1 MTATEYRES
10 SGMNFSTLKHILD
23 SPAHYQAAL
32 AEERKETQ
40 AMLFGTLFHA
50 LALEGKPVAMQA
62 AVKPV
67 GLNLAT
73 KEGKEWK
80 ADHEG
85 QPIIS
90 CDDYQ
95 QIQRMHAAL
104 VANKDAKQLL
114 ESCDKRE
121 LPIFATLCGV
131 PCKALLDA
139 CGEAS
144 GRKIICDI
152 KTTDDA
158 SPQAFARKVANLHY
172 DMQAAMYCDIAAL
185 AFGWDEEPKFF
196 WLACQKDAPWTCVVY
211 DADDWLATGREK
223 YRRALDTLRDCTQ
236 TDSWPQPFDGI
247 NYLIRPAWA

>member
-1 MTATEYRES
+1 MTATEYREA

-32 AEERKETQ
+32 AEERKETP

-50 LALEGKPVAMQA
+50 LALEGKDIEQMAYIRPFGM
-62 AVKPV
+62 
-67 GLNLAT
+67 NFT
-73 KEGKEWK
+73 SKEGKQWK
-80 ADHEG
+80 EDHEDK
-85 QPIIS
+85 PILTLDEYRS
-90 CDDYQ
+90 LR
-95 QIQRMHAAL
+95 RMQHEASR
-104 VANKDAKQLL
+104 NQSAKQLL
-114 ESCDKRE
+114 ASCDKRE

-158 SPQAFARKVANLHY
+158 SPQAFARKVANFHY
-172 DMQAAMYCDIAAL
+172 DMQAAMYCDL
-185 AFGWDEEPKFF
+185 AGLHFGWEEEPKFF

-211 DADDWLATGREK
+211 DADDWLATGRDK
-223 YRRALDTLRDCTQ
+223 YRNALSMLKHCMAL
-236 TDSWPQPFDGI
+236 DSWPQPFDGI